1 MCETELPQ
9 IFLLDNRLRDK
20 KRSGGHIALKASQ
33 KVIKTRNE
41 TEKILTCSLYTN
53 KNYFWMQCNY
63 YATNFPVVI
72 LGTL

>member
-9 IFLLDNRLRDK
+9 IFLLDNRFRDK

-53 KNYFWMQCNY
+53 KNYF
-63 YATNFPVVI
+63 
-72 LGTL
+72 